1 VRIAGLKT
9 FVVDAFRANYV
20 FVKVLT
26 DEGLHGLGEG
36 TVEHRPVIGLNSI
49 HEASSCKGLVPGR
62 PCPLLL
68 SDLRGYVRGYA
79 TSPSDWL
86 RWDTSRHRELWNPAL
101 RRGAGAACP
110 PAAQQAAR
118 ADASFCFSLFLVL
131 NENICR
137 TE

>member
-1 VRIAGLKT
+1 MRITGLKT

-36 TVEHRPVIGLNSI
+36 TVEHRPIIGLNSI

-68 SDLRGYVRGYA
+68 SDLRATRRVPLTGYA
-79 TSPSDWL
+79 GIRPDIGNCGTLLCDGVLARLARLL
-86 RWDTSRHRELWNPAL
+86 RAAGCSGGCVVLL
-101 RRGAGAACP
+101 RSVPCP
-110 PAAQQAAR
+110 K
-118 ADASFCFSLFLVL
+118 
-131 NENICR
+131 
-137 TE
+137 